1 MKPSDEFPY
10 LTLQIYPTVVR
21 STGVGLGS
29 SMARIGGMIAPL
41 VAISLVHG
49 CHQTLAILLFVSVV
63 LLSGICVLL
72 FPIETMGR
80 ELTDSFFDSS
90 TYERMVS

>member
-1 MKPSDEFPY
+1 M
-10 LTLQIYPTVVR
+10 QIYPTVVR

-29 SMARIGGMIAPL
+29 SMARIGGMVAPM
-41 VAISLVHG
+41 VAISLIHG
-49 CHQTLAILLFVSVV
+49 CHQTISILLFLGVV
-63 LLSGICVLL
+63 LLSGICVML

-90 TYERMVS
+90 TYERLVA